1 MSLHSIAGPRPL
13 LSLRSPPHHST
24 TPPHH
29 HTTPLAVK
37 ELRGKNRHRLM
48 KTQSGHTGML
58 TYFLSLGPTMEL
70 ARFRQNSSGQSWT
83 ANNNKLRRI
92 IKLHAFLGVAQ
103 ALLRFWY
110 KDATLRTVEAVIAG
124 TKTPDTQLVSSL
136 LRPTCTL
143 LDISMFFSLG
153 LAGLALLAVLF
164 TPASHPEGEDGG
176 DGSDKED

>member
-1 MSLHSIAGPRPL
+1 MFSSLTL
-13 LSLRSPPHHST
+13 LST
-24 TPPHH
+24 TPLH
-29 HTTPLAVK
+29 HTAPLAVK

-70 ARFRQNSSGQSWT
+70 ARFRQGSSGQSWT

-103 ALLRFWY
+103 ALLRYFY
-110 KDATLRTVEAVIAG
+110 KDATLRTVEVVIAG

-136 LRPTCTL
+136 LRPTCVL
-143 LDISMFFSLG
+143 LDMSMFFSLG
-153 LAGLALLAVLF
+153 LAGLALLAVIL
-164 TPASHPEGEDGG
+164 TPASYPEGEDGG